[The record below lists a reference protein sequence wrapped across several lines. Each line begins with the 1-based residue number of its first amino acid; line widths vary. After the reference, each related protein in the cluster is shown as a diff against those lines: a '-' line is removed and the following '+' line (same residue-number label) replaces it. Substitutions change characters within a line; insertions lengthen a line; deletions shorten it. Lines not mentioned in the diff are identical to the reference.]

1 MTATDPGALT
11 DIVTRLSPTKYGA
24 SMLTAVTSVDPNSGV
39 LTVNAGSVA
48 TAESVNPDLHA
59 TALYTIFVA
68 AVNSSTAVPVKAVD
82 PAAHPPVP
90 EQVGAA
96 LSFR

>member
-24 SMLTAVTSVDPNSGV
+24 SMLTAVTSVDTSGV